1 MIESKA
7 PEVAAFWAK
16 MQSETGVAAADYQ
29 ACTFADPALSQNVDM
44 IGNLAVTGQKKAT
57 AHLLLD
63 FERNGVTRREAGDY
77 WVVLGAALNPLC
89 LVKVTK
95 VEVKP
100 FDQVGEE
107 TAIAEG
113 EGDLS
118 LEHWATVHRRYFIKQ
133 CALWDIEWR
142 DDLPTVCEYFE
153 LIAQP

>member
-1 MIESKA
+1 MIESKTA
-7 PEVAAFWAK
+7 EVAAYWSK
-16 MQSETGVAAADYQ
+16 MRDEMGIVAADYH
-29 ACTFADPALSQNVDM
+29 ACTFADTALSQNVDM

-63 FERNGVTRREAGDY
+63 FERNGVTRRVPGDY
-77 WVVLGAALNPLC
+77 WVVLGAALLPLC
-89 LVKVTK
+89 LVRVTE

-118 LEHWATVHRRYFIKQ
+118 LTHWATVHRRYFVKQ
-133 CALWDIEWR
+133 CALWQIEWR
-142 DDLPTVCEYFE
+142 EDLPTVCEYFE
-153 LIAQP
+153 LIGQP